1 MSVSACSDQKPDNIK
16 SERRSSVNGIINVIC
31 ETRDC
36 GATDGTGR
44 RCHRIIETMK
54 GPHLN
59 LQNRPRSARSTHME
73 QSTILRQVQPK
84 CMSLPA
90 KCAAPRRRVR
100 TGPSAASLLG
110 ALDALWLQQC
120 TTTLLPAAV
129 RCSRTRQAE
138 PRLVMADLV
147 HG

>member
-1 MSVSACSDQKPDNIK
+1 MHAKIRNPTTLKVKGAAPSTA
-16 SERRSSVNGIINVIC
+16 SSTLLAKHKTVEQQMGL
-31 ETRDC
+31 
-36 GATDGTGR
+36 GR
-44 RCHRIIETMK
+44 RCHHIIETMK

-73 QSTILRQVQPK
+73 QSTILRHVEPK

-129 RCSRTRQAE
+129 RCSRTHQAE
-138 PRLVMADLV
+138 PRLVVADLV

>member
-1 MSVSACSDQKPDNIK
+1 MHAKIRNPTTFKVKGAAPP
-16 SERRSSVNGIINVIC
+16 NGIINVIG

-44 RCHRIIETMK
+44 RCRRIVETMK
-54 GPHLN
+54 GVHLN
-59 LQNRPRSARSTHME
+59 LQNRSRSARSTHME
-73 QSTILRQVQPK
+73 QSTILRQVEPK
-84 CMSLPA
+84 CMSLPE
-90 KCAAPRRRVR
+90 CAAPRRRVR

-110 ALDALWLQQC
+110 ALDALWLQQR
-120 TTTLLPAAV
+120 TTTLLSAAV

-147 HG
+147 NG

>member
-1 MSVSACSDQKPDNIK
+1 MSVSACKDQKPDNIK
-16 SERRSSVNGIINVIC
+16 SERRSAVNGIINVIG

-44 RCHRIIETMK
+44 RCHQIIETMK

-59 LQNRPRSARSTHME
+59 LQNRPRSARGTRME
-73 QSTILRQVQPK
+73 QSTILRQVE
-84 CMSLPA
+84 
-90 KCAAPRRRVR
+90 CAAPGRRVR

-120 TTTLLPAAV
+120 TTTFLPAAV